1 MPTLQVIDSPA
12 ALADAVA
19 AQVERTAAEA
29 VAVRGRFAMAV
40 AGGSVATTCF
50 PRLVTAQV
58 DWARTEVFF
67 VDERAVRSDH
77 PDSNYG
83 LAHRLLLSRVPL
95 RAGRARRMAGEL
107 APVSAARRYEE
118 TLVRLLGRPPVLDLV
133 LLGVGEDGHVASI
146 FPGRQ
151 GLDAPGGWVAAVLD
165 APKPPGQRVTLTLP
179 TLVAAR
185 RIIVAAMGPEKA
197 KAVRAAL
204 SNPASMLPVARVARE
219 AGDVRFITDAAAA
232 S

>member
-1 MPTLQVIDSPA
+1 MPTLQVIESPA
-12 ALADAVA
+12 ALANAVA
-19 AQVERTAAEA
+19 AQVEAVAAEA
-29 VAVRGRFAMAV
+29 VAARGRFALALP
-40 AGGSVATTCF
+40 GGSVATACF
-50 PRLVTAQV
+50 PRLVTARV
-58 DWARTEVFF
+58 DWANSEVFF
-67 VDERAVRSDH
+67 ADERAVPPEH

-83 LAHRLLLSRVPL
+83 LAHRLLLSRVSL
-95 RAGRARRMAGEL
+95 RTGRARRMAGEL

-151 GLDAPGGWVAAVLD
+151 ALDAPGGWVAAVLD
-165 APKPPGQRVTLTLP
+165 APKPPTQRVTLTLP

-185 RIIVAAMGPEKA
+185 HLVIAAMGAEKA
-197 KAVRAAL
+197 RAIRAAL
-204 SNPASMLPVARVARE
+204 DPASRLPIAQVARE
-219 AGDVRFITDAAAA
+219 AGDVRFFTDAAAA